1 MQANEKLRVIYLQI
15 ISEVDKHWVKLS
27 NAERHELTSMISQ
40 RLQNRV
46 NADALCHR
54 DAHVFSDVS
63 AKPDEKD
70 PTE

>member
-27 NAERHELTSMISQ
+27 NAERHELTSMLSQ

-63 AKPDEKD
+63 VKPDEKD